1 MNKTIEHKTPK
12 IIIHGKI
19 KTGGINE
26 GIARALSQGCVY
38 PIETRKTLM
47 QVYGTIP
54 KLKIPYT
61 ITVDK
66 WINGLATSC
75 ITAGIVF
82 CSYFTVYN
90 RFKPS
95 PFAGSIAAF
104 LTSFIK
110 LPFGNSMRLMQCG
123 TSNNIFQASHKLCKN
138 EGFKGLYNGYTLCV
152 IEDAIDMDLRVRLY
166 NLFQNNHNKL
176 NIKAKNNSNQS
187 TASLL
192 NPLTC
197 IGYGALAGSISCGLT
212 TPFDTIRARMCF
224 NTAMKTNTSAINI
237 GRMILL
243 NEGIYGFYKGAPL
256 RVTSNALKSGLFFW
270 FLNMLENKSLM
281 HQS

>member
-1 MNKTIEHKTPK
+1 MNKSIDHKTPK
-12 IIIHGKI
+12 FTIHGTI

-47 QVYGTIP
+47 QVYGTVP
-54 KLKIPYT
+54 KLKIPVT
-61 ITVDK
+61 FTFDK

-82 CSYFTVYN
+82 CSYFSVYN
-90 RFKPS
+90 HFKPS

-138 EGFKGLYNGYTLCV
+138 EGFKGLYNGYSLCV

-166 NLFQNNHNKL
+166 NLFQNNN
-176 NIKAKNNSNQS
+176 NSKNNSNLS
-187 TASLL
+187 TKPLL

-243 NEGIYGFYKGAPL
+243 NEGLYGFYKGAPL
-256 RVTSNALKSGLFFW
+256 RVASNALKSGLFFW
-270 FLNMLENKSLM
+270 FLNILENKALM
-281 HQS
+281 NPS